1 MRLKEEHLQSDGSL
15 EDRIFTLT
23 YSAYDSTIRKAC
35 NSLDIPVCS
44 CHDFRHTFISNLI
57 KKSIP
62 LTVIE
67 KVSGDNQNTILKRY
81 SHMFESD
88 EVMILSALQD
98 L

>member
-1 MRLKEEHLQSDGSL
+1 MRLKEEHKQNGGNM
-15 EDRIFTLT
+15 EDKIFTFT

-35 NSLDIPVCS
+35 QKLNIDTCS

-57 KKSIP
+57 KKNIP

-67 KVSGDNQNTILKRY
+67 KVSGDNQNTILQRY

-88 EVMILSALQD
+88 EVMILTALQD

>member
-1 MRLKEEHLQSDGSL
+1 
-15 EDRIFTLT
+15 
-23 YSAYDSTIRKAC
+23 
-35 NSLDIPVCS
+35 
-44 CHDFRHTFISNLI
+44 LI
-57 KKSIP
+57 KKNIP